1 MEGDYSGREKEKP
14 LQKAETNPNP
24 NLTLTLNAY
33 KKVLAERVTH
43 FFQFWLFI
51 VFRQDGVRLTYEHA
65 YELVNVLDNTKAI
78 LQSYIQQMEVQ
89 VRRYVVLFLLAN
101 HTIHSQS

>member
-1 MEGDYSGREKEKP
+1 MSICSWKYLTSQIADYAYYQFTMEGDYSGREKEKP

-51 VFRQDGVRLTYEHA
+51 
-65 YELVNVLDNTKAI
+65 
-78 LQSYIQQMEVQ
+78 
-89 VRRYVVLFLLAN
+89 FLGKTESDWRTN
-101 HTIHSQS
+101 MHMN